1 MNKPEIV
8 KGSFS
13 VDDIHR
19 VREHHAE
26 ITKNMSSEERIN
38 YINSE
43 AEKVRARIRKCKKRK
58 SSLVNR

>member
-1 MNKPEIV
+1 MNKPIFE

-19 VREHHAE
+19 VREYHHE
-26 ITKNMSSEERIN
+26 ITKDMSSKERRN

-43 AEKVRARIRKCKKRK
+43 AEKTRREIRKHRK
-58 SSLVNR
+58 ERIAI